1 MENKQRIPRKLKKA
15 IKQIVKYYDGCFFA
29 PSKGQRV
36 TKWMQKAMDIYND
49 YYFPEDNFK
58 PTRKGDIIED
68 LIHYLYDL
76 VNKQFKANAKWH
88 KKNGEIF
95 VYYKEG
101 NVYPGGKW
109 IPKIKPKD
117 YYSIYTDW
125 EMNNPTVCKEV
136 YSYKECRHI
145 RVAEYHITKEE
156 YENRDKM
163 NIKELFNKYKNQEVN
178 VSTSN

>member
-1 MENKQRIPRKLKKA
+1 MKKKQRIQRKLKKA
-15 IKQIVKYYDGCFFA
+15 IKQIVNYYDGCYLA
-29 PSKGQRV
+29 LSKGQRV
-36 TKWMQKAMDIYND
+36 TKWMEKAMDIYND
-49 YYFPEDNFK
+49 YYFHYYFPEDNFK
-58 PTRKGDIIED
+58 PTRKGYIIED

-76 VNKQFKANAKWH
+76 TNKQFKANAKWH

-125 EMNNPTVCKEV
+125 QMNNPTVCKEV

-145 RVAEYHITKEE
+145 RIAEYHITKEE
-156 YENRDKM
+156 YENRDE
-163 NIKELFNKYKNQEVN
+163 IGAKELFNKYNSLNYGQ
-178 VSTSN
+178 